1 MSLSVSSN
9 STAAPVFAG
18 AGNVEPGQVVHCWLW
33 PTGRGRRGALT
44 GLATSAE
51 VLGVEEPL
59 GKQPVPDRARVVASV
74 MLTL

>member
-1 MSLSVSSN
+1 VA
-9 STAAPVFAG
+9 TA
-18 AGNVEPGQVVHCWLW
+18 CWLW